1 MSFGTDIKTQIENI
15 RKEALKLGYSPKTVD
30 GYIKIWNQYIKWSN
44 KDVVYYNEEDYDKF
58 LLEHYNFDVTTY
70 SNESKSRDQQYI
82 RSKRMLDNFEEYNKI
97 MKRKSLPSNLYS
109 RYPNEWEK
117 YLNDYVYYCKE
128 CRQNSNGTIK
138 VKKEYLKKLLSYFYQ
153 DGCKSLNNISKK
165 NVISFINHSIDKGN
179 RSKGRY
185 FYILKEFLTYLFM
198 EDILNDDLSI
208 YIPKVKETRNKR
220 IPTYFSMNEVDE
232 ILSVIPREK
241 SVEKRDY
248 AIIIIAARL
257 GLRIHDILNIKN
269 KDIDWVNNK
278 ITVYQSKNNNLN
290 TLPLTKEVGWA
301 IIDYIKNGRPITDNE
316 YLFVK
321 MVYPYEKMEQFTSFN
336 KYFEKTEIE
345 VEEDNK
351 KGIHNLRH
359 SLATNMLDTN
369 TSIDIIASTLGD
381 SIETTSNTYL
391 RVADK
396 QLKECVL
403 EVNE

>member
-1 MSFGTDIKTQIENI
+1 MSFCTDIKTQIENI
-15 RKEALKLGYSPKTVD
+15 RKEALNIGYSPKTID

-44 KDVVYYNEEDYDKF
+44 KDIVYYNKEDYDKF

-70 SNESKSRDQQYI
+70 SNKSKSRDQQYI
-82 RSKRMLDNFEEYNKI
+82 RSKRVLDNFDEYNKN
-97 MKRKSLPSNLYS
+97 MKTKSLPSSLYLN
-109 RYPNEWEK
+109 YPSEWDK
-117 YLNDYVYYCKE
+117 YINDYVYYCKE
-128 CRQNSNGTIK
+128 CRQNSDSTIK
-138 VKKEYLKKLLSYFYQ
+138 VKKDYLKRLLSYFYQ
-153 DGCKSLNNISKK
+153 NGCKKLHDVSQKHI
-165 NVISFINHSIDKGN
+165 VSFINHSIDKGD

-185 FYILKEFLTYLFM
+185 FYILKGFLTYLFI
-198 EDILNDDLSI
+198 EDVLNEDLSI
-208 YIPKVKETRNKR
+208 YIPKVKRSYNKR
-220 IPTYFSMNEVDE
+220 IPTYFSMAEVNE
-232 ILSVIPREK
+232 ILSIIPREK

-248 AIIIIAARL
+248 AIIMIAARL

-269 KDIDWVNNK
+269 KDIDWINNK

-321 MVYPYEKMEQFTSFN
+321 MLYPYEKMERFTSFN
-336 KYFEKTEIE
+336 KYFEKTGIE

-359 SLATNMLDTN
+359 SLATNMLDSN

>member
-15 RKEALKLGYSPKTVD
+15 RKEALKMGYSPKTID
-30 GYIKIWNQYIKWSN
+30 GYIRIWDQYIKWSN
-44 KDVVYYNEEDYDKF
+44 KDIVYYNEEDYDKF

-82 RSKRMLDNFEEYNKI
+82 RSKRILDNFEEYNKN
-97 MKRKSLPSNLYS
+97 MKRKSLPNNLYS
-109 RYPNEWEK
+109 SYPDEWEK

-138 VKKEYLKKLLSYFYQ
+138 VKKDYLKRLLSYFYQ
-153 DGCKSLNNISKK
+153 NGCKKLHDVSQKH
-165 NVISFINHSIDKGN
+165 VVGFINHSIDKGD

-185 FYILKEFLTYLFM
+185 FYILKGFLTYLFI
-198 EDILNDDLSI
+198 EDILNEDLSI
-208 YIPKVKETRNKR
+208 YIPKAKRSYNKR
-220 IPTYFSMNEVDE
+220 IPTYFSMTEVDE

-336 KYFEKTEIE
+336 KYFEKTGIE

-359 SLATNMLDTN
+359 SLASNMLDTN

>member
-15 RKEALKLGYSPKTVD
+15 RKEALKMGYSPKTID
-30 GYIKIWNQYIKWSN
+30 GYTRIWNRYIKWSN
-44 KDVVYYNEEDYDKF
+44 KDIVYYNEEDYDKF

-70 SNESKSRDQQYI
+70 SNKSKSRDQQYI

-138 VKKEYLKKLLSYFYQ
+138 VKKDYLKRMLSYFYQ
-153 DGCKSLNNISKK
+153 NGCKKLHDVSQKH
-165 NVISFINHSIDKGN
+165 VVGFINHSIDKGD

-185 FYILKEFLTYLFM
+185 FYILKGFLTYLFI
-198 EDILNDDLSI
+198 EDILSEDLSI
-208 YIPKVKETRNKR
+208 YIPKAKRSYNKR
-220 IPTYFSMNEVDE
+220 IPTYFSMTEVDE

-336 KYFEKTEIE
+336 KYFEKTGIE

>member
-15 RKEALKLGYSPKTVD
+15 RKEALKMGYSPKTID
-30 GYIKIWNQYIKWSN
+30 GYTRIWNRYIKWSN
-44 KDVVYYNEEDYDKF
+44 KDIVYYNEEDYDKF

-70 SNESKSRDQQYI
+70 SNKSKSRDQQYI

-138 VKKEYLKKLLSYFYQ
+138 VKKDYLKRMLSYFYQ
-153 DGCKSLNNISKK
+153 NGCKKLHDVSQKH
-165 NVISFINHSIDKGN
+165 VVGFINHSINKGD

-185 FYILKEFLTYLFM
+185 FYILKGFLTYLFI
-198 EDILNDDLSI
+198 EDILSEDLSI
-208 YIPKVKETRNKR
+208 YIPKAKRSYNKR
-220 IPTYFSMNEVDE
+220 IPTYFSMTEVDE

-336 KYFEKTEIE
+336 KYFEKTGIE